1 MTPSFRVPRRT
12 VLQEHPV
19 KQHLRYTVPA
29 LASACAL
36 ALSACGG
43 DDGGESSGAAGS
55 GGGGSSK
62 AQGIDPASIETAK
75 GNVTLCAPALT
86 IEAAKAA
93 VKQAATEASG
103 LKVNVITLPD
113 AADEQNA
120 QFVRRQRAKSGECD
134 VFESDVVWTAQFAAQ
149 DWLLNVTDYV
159 NARKAEFIPSTLE
172 TATYEKAY
180 FGVPEKTDA
189 GLLYYRKD
197 RTSTPPDTWQALY
210 SQAKDAGGLV
220 FQGKAYEGLTVH
232 FLEVAYGAGGKVLSD
247 DGTKSEINSPEN
259 LAALKLMA
267 DGVKSGAVPKAVLTY
282 QEGESQQAFDSGKPG
297 FMRNWPYAYSLEKE
311 SKTDA
316 VRKNFDVAPLPTFE
330 GGQAAGVLGGSNL
343 VISKFSKN
351 PSAALKL
358 VDVMTNADA
367 MRLRATEYSLAPVLT
382 ESYDDAEIKKA
393 LPFSDALRTAVEQAK
408 ARPVSPAYTQISTAI
423 SSNVAKALSGRTTP
437 EAALQAA
444 DKAISSALSTF

>member
-1 MTPSFRVPRRT
+1 M
-12 VLQEHPV
+12 
-19 KQHLRYTVPA
+19 KHLKWTVPA
-29 LASACAL
+29 VASACVL

-43 DDGGESSGAAGS
+43 DDGGSTSSTGS
-55 GGGGSSK
+55 GSGSGSK
-62 AQGIDPASIETAK
+62 AQGIDPSSITAAK

-86 IEAAKAA
+86 VQAAKAA
-93 VKQAATEASG
+93 VKRAATAASG

-149 DWLLNVTDYV
+149 NWLLDVTDYV
-159 NARKAEFIPSTLE
+159 NGRKGEFIPSTLQ
-172 TATYEKAY
+172 TATYKGTY
-180 FGVPEKTDA
+180 YGVPEKTDA

-197 RTSTPPDTWQALY
+197 RTPTPPDTWQALY
-210 SQAKDAGGLV
+210 QQAKQAGGFV
-220 FQGKAYEGLTVH
+220 YQGKAYEGLTVH

-247 DGTKSEINSPEN
+247 DGTKSEITSPQN
-259 LAALKLMA
+259 VAALKLMA
-267 DGVKSGAVPKAVLTY
+267 DGITSGAVPRAVLTF
-282 QEGESQQAFDSGKPG
+282 QEGESQQAFDSGDPG
-297 FMRNWPYAYSLEKE
+297 FMRNWPYAYSLETA
-311 SKTDA
+311 SKTKA
-316 VRKNFDVAPLPTFE
+316 VKKNFAVAPLPTWE

-351 PSAALKL
+351 PSASLKL
-358 VDVMTNADA
+358 VDLLTTPDA
-367 MRLRATEYSLAPVLT
+367 MRLRATKYSLAPVLT
-382 ESYDDAEIKKA
+382 ASYDDPDIKKA
-393 LPFSDALRTAVEQAK
+393 LPFSDALKTAVTQAK

-423 SSNVAKALSGRTTP
+423 SGNVSKALSGRMTP

>member
-1 MTPSFRVPRRT
+1 
-12 VLQEHPV
+12 V
-19 KQHLRYTVPA
+19 KHLRFTVPA
-29 LASACAL
+29 VASACVL

-43 DDGGESSGAAGS
+43 DDGGGSSGSTGSSGS
-55 GGGGSSK
+55 GGGGTK
-62 AQGIDPASIETAK
+62 AQGIDPAAIEAAK

-86 IEAAKAA
+86 VEAAKAA
-93 VKQAATEASG
+93 VKQAATAASG

-149 DWLLNVTDYV
+149 DWLLDVTDYV
-159 NARKAEFIPSTLE
+159 NARKGEFIPSTLQ
-172 TATYEKAY
+172 TATYKGKY
-180 FGVPEKTDA
+180 YGVPEKTDA

-197 RTSTPPDTWQALY
+197 RTPTPPDTWQALY
-210 SQAKDAGGLV
+210 QQAKQAGGFV

-259 LAALKLMA
+259 VSALKLMA
-267 DGVKSGAVPKAVLTY
+267 DGMKSGAVPRAVLTY

-311 SKTDA
+311 SKTKA
-316 VRKNFDVAPLPTFE
+316 VKKNFDVAPLPKFE

-351 PSAALKL
+351 PTASLKL
-358 VDVMTNADA
+358 VDLLTKPDA
-367 MRLRATEYSLAPVLT
+367 MRLRATKYSLAPVLSA
-382 ESYDDAEIKKA
+382 SYDDADIKEA
-393 LPFSDALRTAVEQAK
+393 LPFSDALKTAVEQAK

-423 SSNVAKALSGRTTP
+423 SSNVAKALSGRSTP

>member
-1 MTPSFRVPRRT
+1 M
-12 VLQEHPV
+12 
-19 KQHLRYTVPA
+19 KQLKWTVPA
-29 LASACAL
+29 VASACVL

-43 DDGGESSGAAGS
+43 DDESSTTGAS
-55 GGGGSSK
+55 GASDGGGS
-62 AQGIDPASIETAK
+62 AQTQGIDPASIASAK
-75 GNVTLCAPALT
+75 GNVTFCAPALT
-86 IEAAKAA
+86 VEAAKAA
-93 VKQAATEASG
+93 VKQAQAETKG
-103 LKVNVITLPD
+103 LKVQVITLPD

-149 DWLLNVTDYV
+149 KWLMDVTDYV
-159 NARKAEFIPSTLE
+159 NGRKGEFIPSTLQ
-172 TATYEKAY
+172 TATYDGRY
-180 FGVPEKTDA
+180 YGVPEKTDA

-210 SQAKDAGGLV
+210 SAAKDEGGFV

-247 DGTKSEINSPEN
+247 DGKKSEINSPQN

-282 QEGESQQAFDSGKPG
+282 QEAESQQAFDSGKPG
-297 FMRNWPYAYSLEKE
+297 FMRNWPYAYSIEKE
-311 SKTDA
+311 SKTAA
-316 VRKNFDVAPLPTFE
+316 VRKNFEVAPLPKFE

-351 PSAALKL
+351 PEGALKF
-358 VDVMTNADA
+358 VDVMTKPDA
-367 MRLRATEYSLAPVLT
+367 MRLRATKYSLAPVLS
-382 ESYDDAEIKKA
+382 ESYDDADVKKA

-408 ARPVSPAYTQISTAI
+408 ARPVSPSYTQISTAI
-423 SSNVAKALSGRTTP
+423 STNVAKALSGRMTP
-437 EAALQAA
+437 EAALEAA
-444 DKAISSALSTF
+444 DKSISSALSTF